1 VGGDFRGGNK
11 YAGLAVAGQFL
22 AEIEELADGSVW
34 VIVLALLGGFG
45 AENVGDECCVSDLLV
60 RHELDQETV
69 FGG

>member
-1 VGGDFRGGNK
+1 
-11 YAGLAVAGQFL
+11 
-22 AEIEELADGSVW
+22 
-34 VIVLALLGGFG
+34 LALLGGFG